1 MSTIDYARIED
12 AINYLSHHFRRQ
24 PDLQEVARQVNLSEY
39 HFQRLFRRWAGIS
52 PKRFVQFLTVDYAKK
67 LLRDSADMLQ
77 ATFESGLSSPGRL
90 HDLFVN
96 TEAVTP
102 GEFKQKGAGLT
113 IHYGFHA
120 TPFGECLAATTDR
133 GICALSFCAPGEQR
147 RAVATLKRKW
157 LSAKL
162 VEKKNVTQPLVD
174 QIFTP
179 FARQKDQKLGLLL
192 AGTNFQIKVWE
203 ALLKIPPGFVLAYD
217 DVAALI
223 GKPGAARAVGNAIA
237 QNPIGYLIPCHRVIR
252 KAGVIGDYRWG
263 QARKRAMLA
272 WEAARKMN

>member
-52 PKRFVQFLTVDYAKK
+52 PKRFVQFLIVDYAKK
-67 LLRDSADMLQ
+67 LLRDSADMLH

-120 TPFGECLAATTDR
+120 SPFGECLVATTDR

-147 RAVATLKRKW
+147 HAVATLRKNW
-157 LSAKL
+157 PGAKL
-162 VEKKNVTQPLVD
+162 VEKKSVTQPLVE

-179 FARQKDQKLGLLL
+179 FVRQNDQKLGLLL

-203 ALLKIPPGFVLAYD
+203 ALLKIPSGFVLAYD
-217 DVAALI
+217 DVAGVI
-223 GKPGAARAVGNAIA
+223 GKPRAARAVGNAIA

-263 QARKRAMLA
+263 QTRKRAMLA
-272 WEAARKMN
+272 WEAAKKMN

>member
-12 AINYLSHHFRRQ
+12 AINYLSRHFRRQ
-24 PDLQEVARQVNLSEY
+24 PDLQEIARQVNLSEY

-52 PKRFVQFLTVDYAKK
+52 PKRFVQFLTVGYAKK

-96 TEAVTP
+96 TEAMTP

-120 TPFGECLAATTDR
+120 TPFGECLVATTDR
-133 GICALSFCAPGEQR
+133 GICALSFCTAGEQR
-147 RAVATLKRKW
+147 RAVAALKKNW
-157 LSAKL
+157 LGAKL
-162 VEKKNVTQPLVD
+162 VEKKNVTQPLVE

-179 FARQKDQKLGLLL
+179 LTRQNGQKLGLLL

-223 GKPGAARAVGNAIA
+223 GKPRAARAVGNAIA

-252 KAGVIGDYRWG
+252 KAGVVGDYRWG

-272 WEAARKMN
+272 WEAAKKMN